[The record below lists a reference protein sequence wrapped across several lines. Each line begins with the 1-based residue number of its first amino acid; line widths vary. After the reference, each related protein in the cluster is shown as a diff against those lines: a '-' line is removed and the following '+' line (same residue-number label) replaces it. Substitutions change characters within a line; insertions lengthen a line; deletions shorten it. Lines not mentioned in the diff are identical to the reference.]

1 MEDKTFLIAVALLVI
16 GVIEVVA
23 LLLGHNG
30 TILTSVFLLI
40 GGLVGY
46 TATITIPKL
55 KAKS

>member
-1 MEDKTFLIAVALLVI
+1 MEDKTFLIAVALIVI

-30 TILTSVFLLI
+30 TLLMAVFILI

-46 TATITIPKL
+46 TFSPLVEKM
-55 KAKS
+55 KKN